1 MSARS
6 KFWSFVRPPEG
17 VTNDRNRDQN
27 FAIEDDALF
36 SADEFWNH
44 ELSSIVQTVETTIV
58 AATTVAAWWVEQHQ
72 DINTTI
78 VPLSSQLDS
87 LLELVL
93 IIKLTLLLHGI
104 NLGAPN

>member
-1 MSARS
+1 MSDRS
-6 KFWSFVRPPEG
+6 KFWSLEG

-36 SADEFWNH
+36 SANEFWNH
-44 ELSSIVQTVETTIV
+44 EFSSIVQTVET
-58 AATTVAAWWVEQHQ
+58 ASTVAAWWVEQHQ

-93 IIKLTLLLHGI
+93 IIKLTLLHTLEYQI
-104 NLGAPN
+104 DLR